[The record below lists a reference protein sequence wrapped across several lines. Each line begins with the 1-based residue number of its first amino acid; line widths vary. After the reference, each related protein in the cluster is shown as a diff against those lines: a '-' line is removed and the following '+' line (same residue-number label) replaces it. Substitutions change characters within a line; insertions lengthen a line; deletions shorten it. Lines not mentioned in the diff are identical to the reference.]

1 MHFIYSDIWVISR
14 YFTCMLFILCKTATA
29 SSVKTAHKAI
39 IKHHPDFI
47 FLHIEMAD
55 GKGLTF

>member
-1 MHFIYSDIWVISR
+1 
-14 YFTCMLFILCKTATA
+14 MLFILCKTATA